1 MAFHTS
7 ADIKNGYYGRWEYDS
22 KNKTP
27 KFVPLGKAVTVLSV
41 TRSIDTNQVR
51 LQLSFDYLGEPVFLE
66 ITRKAFSDPALL
78 QELIDVGADVTK
90 KDFNTF
96 IDSLRL
102 QELEIEATGQ
112 GYTKVYDRLGW
123 KTLLVP
129 NSASGVRRRLCY
141 RASTLIGPVQ
151 SSYTGLYK
159 VTPMGD
165 FVTWRAM
172 VEEEIIGLPPAE
184 VVMLASLSA
193 VVNGLISTH
202 TTGENPIFHL
212 NGLSGTG
219 KSTLA
224 MAGASAYGEPFDGE
238 RRVYDQ
244 NGTPSRQISV
254 YGSWSATENATL
266 GRCAGNYGCLIVLNE
281 LGKYKGNDM
290 TSIVYNLSEG
300 TDKLRMNKDLSV
312 RQMEGYHTSILSV
325 GEQSLLDRCQ
335 NKADGTHLRV
345 MEIEDKLTKSAD
357 SSTKIKAVARK
368 NSGHAAP
375 MMAEHIL
382 QNGGLRMVLEIYD
395 RWCQE
400 LLAIWPDTP
409 QRERFVAKFPALLL
423 TTAELAEVALGI
435 TFSKDAII
443 EWFLAR
449 EEACGSE
456 RNSAAA
462 SYDMILSQCRIHQD
476 RFFVRWDSSLK
487 ASSTYQ
493 SVPISPRGECWGRI
507 TNKSELYSSNTVIA
521 QEFEVR
527 QEIVERLLRDNGF
540 SNKRTCVEAWKIAG
554 VLDFEDVNHPCRKRK
569 IDPDA
574 PEGSKERVFVFRVFC
589 DPEDAQKHWAATVP
603 DDVLPILDH
612 VDPPQ
617 QLQLTPS
624 KRGDCSV

>member
-1 MAFHTS
+1 MGFKTTAHMQ
-7 ADIKNGYYGRWEYDS
+7 NGYYGRQEYDS
-22 KNKTP
+22 KNKKS
-27 KFVPLGKAVTVLSV
+27 KFVPLGKAVNILSI
-41 TRSIDTNQVR
+41 TKNIENDQVR
-51 LQLSFDYLGEPVFLE
+51 LLLSFDYLGEAVSLE
-66 ITRKAFSDPALL
+66 TTRRSFSDPSLL
-78 QELIDVGADVTK
+78 QDLFDAGADVTK
-90 KDFNTF
+90 ANFNIF
-96 IDSLRL
+96 VDSLRL
-102 QELEIEATGQ
+102 QELDFEATGQ
-112 GYTKVYDRLGW
+112 GSTKVYDHLGW

-129 NSASGVRRRLCY
+129 NSSGGVSRRLCY

-151 SSYTGLYK
+151 ASYAGPVK
-159 VTPMGD
+159 VTPMGS
-165 FVTWRAM
+165 FNIWKSM
-172 VEEEIIGLPPAE
+172 VEEEIVGCTPAE

-202 TTGENPIFHL
+202 TTGECAIVHL

-219 KSTLA
+219 KTTLA
-224 MAGASAYGEPFDGE
+224 MAGYSAYGEAFDGE

-244 NGTPSRQISV
+244 SGMPSRQISG

-266 GRCAGNYGCLIVLNE
+266 GRCAGNQGWLIVLNE
-281 LGKYKGNDM
+281 LGKYKGGDM

-300 TDKLRMNKDLSV
+300 TDILRMNKDLSV
-312 RQMEGYHTSILSV
+312 RQMEGYHTTILSV

-335 NKADGTHLRV
+335 NKADGLRIRIL
-345 MEIEDKLTKSAD
+345 EIEDKLTRSAESSNRIKS
-357 SSTKIKAVARK
+357 VARK
-368 NSGHAAP
+368 NNGHAAP
-375 MMAEHIL
+375 MMAEYIL

-395 RWCQE
+395 RWCQD

-449 EEACGSE
+449 EEACGKA
-456 RNSAAA
+456 RNSAAD
-462 SYDMILSQCRIHQD
+462 SYEMILSQCRIHQD
-476 RFFVRWDSSLK
+476 RFFIRWDARLK
-487 ASSTYQ
+487 STKSYQ
-493 SVPISPRGECWGRI
+493 GIPISPRGECWGRI
-507 TNKSELYSSNTVIA
+507 TNKSELYSGNTVIA

-540 SNKRTCVEAWKIAG
+540 NNKRTCVEAWKIAG
-554 VLDFEDVNHPCRKRK
+554 VLDFEDANHPCRKRK

-603 DDVLPILDH
+603 NDVLPILDH

-624 KRGDCSV
+624 KRGGCSV